1 MARHDGDR
9 GVGSGPNAWTCIR
22 HLKAML
28 FAQIAGLNSLREIV
42 DGLQVH
48 PGGLYHLDLRIP
60 RRSTLS
66 DAQANRPVAVFR
78 DICETLIG
86 QASRE
91 VRKEGA
97 AVIQLID
104 STPIVLRDTR
114 VDWAEANHRVRGLK
128 LHVCFDPRAGLTDWI
143 DITSPKINDCVA
155 AHAMP
160 IVAGA
165 TYVMDKGYLDFGL
178 WSRFCEA
185 GAFFVTRLKKNTK
198 RRNVRARIAEGA
210 GVLEDNELEVG
221 MPKPRGGALNPLV
234 GTLLR
239 EVVVERQ
246 GKAPLRLVTNDLNR
260 PAAEVAD
267 LYKERWQIELLFKW
281 LKQNLKIRR
290 FVGRSEKAVK
300 IQIYCAIIAFL
311 LMRMMR
317 QTSALALRAQPKA
330 LATRLKVALCGRF
343 DLTGRAKPP
352 PRQPASLPSPQFT
365 LPFAPT

>member
-1 MARHDGDR
+1 
-9 GVGSGPNAWTCIR
+9 
-22 HLKAML
+22 ML

-42 DGLQVH
+42 EGLQVH

-78 DICETLIG
+78 DICDALIG
-86 QASRE
+86 RASRQ
-91 VRKEGA
+91 VRKVGT

-104 STPIVLRDTR
+104 SSPIVLRDPR

-128 LHVCFDPRAGLTDWI
+128 LHVCFDPRTGLTDWI

-155 AHAMP
+155 AQAMP

-178 WSRFCEA
+178 WSRICTA
-185 GAFFVTRLKKNTK
+185 GAYFVTRLKKNTK
-198 RRNVRARIAEGA
+198 RRDVRPRVVEGA
-210 GVLEDNELEVG
+210 GVLEDNDLEVG
-221 MPKPRGGALNPLV
+221 MPKPRGGTLNPLV
-234 GTLLR
+234 GTPLR
-239 EVVVERQ
+239 EIVVERD
-246 GKAPLRLVTNDLNR
+246 GKTPLRLVTNDLSR
-260 PAAEVAD
+260 PAAEIAD

-290 FVGRSEKAVK
+290 FVGRSENAVK

-317 QTSALALRAQPKA
+317 KTIATALQTQPKA
-330 LATRLKVALCGRF
+330 LAIRLKVALYGRF

-352 PRQPASLPSPQFT
+352 PRQPASLPSPQFV
-365 LPFAPT
+365 LPFTPT